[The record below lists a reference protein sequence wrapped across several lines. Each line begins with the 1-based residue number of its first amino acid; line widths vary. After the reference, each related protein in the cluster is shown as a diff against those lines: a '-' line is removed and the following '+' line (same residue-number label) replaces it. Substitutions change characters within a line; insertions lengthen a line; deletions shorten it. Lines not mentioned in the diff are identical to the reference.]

1 MTFNCMVTLAAREV
15 YYYFFEGRKLHLM
28 LDALVEI
35 SEDENVGKLVSE
47 SLHMAS
53 TFLKN
58 LSVLSTQIFL
68 IECLLDMVVL
78 KF

>member
-1 MTFNCMVTLAAREV
+1 
-15 YYYFFEGRKLHLM
+15 M

-35 SEDENVGKLVSE
+35 SEDENVGKLVNE

-53 TFLKN
+53 TFPKN
-58 LSVLSTQIFL
+58 LSMLSTQIFL

>member
-1 MTFNCMVTLAAREV
+1 MTFNCMEV

-35 SEDENVGKLVSE
+35 SEDENVGKLVNE
-47 SLHMAS
+47 SLHTAS

-58 LSVLSTQIFL
+58 LSMLSTQIFL
-68 IECLLDMVVL
+68 IECLLDMLV
-78 KF
+78 

>member
-1 MTFNCMVTLAAREV
+1 MTFNCMVTLAAR
-15 YYYFFEGRKLHLM
+15 GRKLHLM

-35 SEDENVGKLVSE
+35 SEDENVGKLVNE

-58 LSVLSTQIFL
+58 LSMLSTQIFL